1 MCPNLPA
8 NESQAPEAFLV
19 LDPDNVRVAGD
30 EERDALVADARLRHV
45 ENGEPGAP
53 VHGDLAPTRLLG
65 SNKKILYALFTRFLR
80 AFYDRFTHFTRFCI
94 DAFYAMANFK
104 AQSEG
109 KLRILRGFSFW
120 KK

>member
-19 LDPDNVRVAGD
+19 LDPDDVRVAGD

-53 VHGDLAPTRLLG
+53 VDGDLAPARLLG
-65 SNKKILYALFTRFLR
+65 SNKEILYALFTRFLR
-80 AFYDRFTHFTRFCI
+80 TFYALFTRFLRPFYALFTPFLR
-94 DAFYAMANFK
+94 AFYALN
-104 AQSEG
+104 S
-109 KLRILRGFSFW
+109 SFYAFYLVLH
-120 KK
+120 

>member
-19 LDPDNVRVAGD
+19 LDPDDVRVAGD

-53 VHGDLAPTRLLG
+53 VDGDLAPARLLR
-65 SNKKILYALFTRFLR
+65 SNKEILYALFTRF
-80 AFYDRFTHFTRFCI
+80 THFTPFCI
-94 DAFYAMANFK
+94 DAFYATASFK
-104 AQSEG
+104 TRSEG
-109 KLRILRGFSFW
+109 KLPILRGFSF
-120 KK
+120 

>member
-19 LDPDNVRVAGD
+19 LDPDDVRVAGD

-53 VHGDLAPTRLLG
+53 VDGDLAPARLLG
-65 SNKKILYALFTRFLR
+65 SNKEILYALFTHFLR
-80 AFYDRFTHFTRFCI
+80 AFYALNSSFY
-94 DAFYAMANFK
+94 AFY
-104 AQSEG
+104 SV
-109 KLRILRGFSFW
+109 LH
-120 KK
+120 